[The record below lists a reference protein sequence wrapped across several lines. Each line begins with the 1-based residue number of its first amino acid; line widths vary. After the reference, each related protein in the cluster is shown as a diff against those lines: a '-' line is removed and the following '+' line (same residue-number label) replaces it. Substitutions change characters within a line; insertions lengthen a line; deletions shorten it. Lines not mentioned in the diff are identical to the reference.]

1 MNHPNKMT
9 WIRKWDTCQCY
20 GKNLFCAETN
30 GWWYPSWIVSKVSP
44 ILATYT
50 ADFIGIN
57 LPTVRYMI
65 PKNMFGF
72 SKEFSGHHPS
82 PKFWAGER
90 KKTCTW
96 LYIYCIFIFTHLSI
110 YLFIDL
116 SIYLFIYLSFFL
128 SFFSFFLSFLSIHLC
143 IYFCIYWFIYLSF
156 IYLFFYFI

>member
-96 LYIYCIFIFTHLSI
+96 LYIYTVYLFSLIYPFI
-110 YLFIDL
+110 YL
-116 SIYLFIYLSFFL
+116 SIYLSFFL
-128 SFFSFFLSFLSIHLC
+128 SFFLSFLSIHLC